1 MSHSS
6 SAEVEAEKNQ
16 EQLMKDVQEQVRSL
30 EEENDVQQQVQC
42 PPCEGGPETSLL
54 SAHIGKGLW

>member
-16 EQLMKDVQEQVRSL
+16 EQLMEDVQEQVRSL

-42 PPCEGGPETSLL
+42 PPWE
-54 SAHIGKGLW
+54 

>member
-6 SAEVEAEKNQ
+6 SAEVKAEKNQ

-42 PPCEGGPETSLL
+42 PPCE
-54 SAHIGKGLW
+54 